1 LPSVKFDLLLGQSVM
16 NDLVDGAGLG
26 FYCGDYLIEV
36 ITRLEELIES
46 IVLACLTETAIS

>member
-1 LPSVKFDLLLGQSVM
+1 M

-36 ITRLEELIES
+36 ITRLAELIES